1 MILRP
6 APLCKSDKSRS
17 RSAVSEHSGHSAFP
31 VMSSWADL
39 ALPRSVR
46 KTQDEEQE
54 GNPAGGN
61 KQKGPRDGQSV
72 TQLGSQIH
80 QICSHFSFSESLLRR
95 RKMEAESL
103 ASF

>member
-72 TQLGSQIH
+72 TQLGLCRFTRYALTSA
-80 QICSHFSFSESLLRR
+80 SLNLY
-95 RKMEAESL
+95 
-103 ASF
+103 